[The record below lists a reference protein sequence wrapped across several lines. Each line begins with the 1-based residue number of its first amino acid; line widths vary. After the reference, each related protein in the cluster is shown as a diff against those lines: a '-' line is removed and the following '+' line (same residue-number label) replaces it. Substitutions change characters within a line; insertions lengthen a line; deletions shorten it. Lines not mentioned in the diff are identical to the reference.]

1 MSTARTS
8 IASRP
13 LSPAPTLRRLAD
25 GVWAYIQPHGGW
37 MVNNM
42 GVIETPIG
50 NISIDTT
57 STERRMHA
65 YLRSMREATGR
76 DLRYIVYT
84 HSHPDHSNGASM
96 VPDADVIAHR
106 EAAAELQRPQPVPP
120 HVFERFVRGDIQPRP
135 PTVVFDDSLTL
146 HAGDHTVRIV
156 HPGDTAHTKGDA
168 YVWLPESRV
177 LFAGDLIFHG
187 GTPFL
192 MSGSPR
198 GWLAALDGLRA
209 LQPEVIVPG
218 HGDIGGPELID
229 EVADYLRF
237 VVEVAVSARARGLSP
252 LQAARQLDLARF
264 AGLLDPERIVG
275 NLHRAYAELDGTEV
289 DPGTIFREMYEF
301 NGKRPLECHA

>member
-1 MSTARTS
+1 MSTARA
-8 IASRP
+8 I
-13 LSPAPTLRRLAD
+13 RLAD
-25 GVWAYIQPHGGW
+25 GVWAYVQPPGGW

-42 GVIETPIG
+42 GVVETSIG

-57 STERRMHA
+57 STERRMRA
-65 YLRSMREATGR
+65 YLRTMREATGR
-76 DLRYIVYT
+76 DLRYIIYT

-106 EAAAELQRPQPVPP
+106 EVAAELQRLQPVPS
-120 HVFERFVRGDIQPRP
+120 HVFTPFVQGNIRPRP

-146 HAGDHTVRIV
+146 HAGSHTVRIV
-156 HPGDTAHTKGDA
+156 HPGGTAHTKGDA
-168 YVWLPESRV
+168 YVWLPETRV

-198 GWLAALDGLRA
+198 GWLAALEGLRA
-209 LQPEVIVPG
+209 LRPSVVVPG

-237 VVEVAVSARARGLSP
+237 VVEAAASARARGLSP

-275 NLHRAYAELDGTEV
+275 NLHQAYGELDGTPV
-289 DPGTIFREMYEF
+289 DPGTVFQEMYEF